1 MNRLEKTRAFLT
13 EFIIVILFFTI
24 SAVITVQLFVEA
36 NKKSNDSISITK
48 GNLLSETIIE
58 ELKASISQDGIS
70 GAEKY
75 MSEDISYIKEGTG
88 LYYQYF
94 DKELNVVNKDDAY
107 VLGKV
112 IIETDEKQ
120 QGSLYTVQ
128 VSFENTE
135 KIICTIET
143 KIYKGEV
150 RQ

>member
-48 GNLLSETIIE
+48 GNLMSETLVE
-58 ELKASISQDGIS
+58 ELKANLLHGGND
-70 GAEKY
+70 GAEYY
-75 MSEDISYIKEGTG
+75 MSDEASYIKSDTG

-94 DKELNVVNKDDAY
+94 DKEFNVVGEEDAY

-112 IIETDEKQ
+112 IIDTDQKP
-120 QGSLYTVQ
+120 QGKLYTIK

-135 KIICTIET
+135 KIICSIET
-143 KIYKGEV
+143 KIYEQEV
-150 RQ
+150 R

>member
-48 GNLLSETIIE
+48 GNLMSETIIE
-58 ELKASISQDGIS
+58 ELKAHISQNGIS
-70 GAEKY
+70 SAENY
-75 MSEDISYIKEGTG
+75 MSEDISYIKEDTG

-94 DKELNVVNKDDAY
+94 DKEFNVVHKDDAY

-112 IIETDEKQ
+112 IIKTDEKP
-120 QGSLYTVQ
+120 QGKLYTIT

-135 KIICTIET
+135 KTICTIKT
-143 KIYKGEV
+143 KIYDGEE
-150 RQ
+150 R

>member
-24 SAVITVQLFVEA
+24 SAVITVQLFVKA

-48 GNLLSETIIE
+48 GNFKSETLIE
-58 ELKASISQDGIS
+58 ELKANIRQDGIS
-70 GAEKY
+70 GAEYY
-75 MSEDISYIKEGTG
+75 MTDTVSYIKSDTG

-94 DKELNVVNKDDAY
+94 DKDFNVVGEDDAY

-112 IIETDEKQ
+112 IINTDKRL
-120 QGSLYTVQ
+120 QGNLYTVK

-135 KIICTIET
+135 KTICSIET
-143 KIYKGEV
+143 KIYKGEA
-150 RQ
+150 R

>member
-48 GNLLSETIIE
+48 GNIMSETLIE
-58 ELKASISQDGIS
+58 ELKASILQDGAG
-70 GAEKY
+70 GAESY
-75 MSEDISYIKEGTG
+75 MSDTASYVKEDTG

-94 DKELNVVNKDDAY
+94 DKEFNVVGKDDAY

-112 IIETDEKQ
+112 IIKKDEKP
-120 QGSLYTVQ
+120 QGNLYTVT

-135 KIICTIET
+135 KTISSIET
-143 KIYKGEV
+143 KIYAGEE
-150 RQ
+150 R

>member
-48 GNLLSETIIE
+48 GNIMSETLIE
-58 ELKASISQDGIS
+58 ELKASISRDGIS
-70 GAEKY
+70 GAKQY
-75 MSEDISYIKEGTG
+75 MSETASYLTEDIG

-94 DKELNVVNKDDAY
+94 DKEFNVTGKADAY

-112 IIETDEKQ
+112 IIETDEKP
-120 QGSLYTVQ
+120 QGNLYTVT
-128 VSFENTE
+128 VSFENAE
-135 KIICTIET
+135 KTISSIET
-143 KIYKGEV
+143 KIYKREV
-150 RQ
+150 R

>member
-48 GNLLSETIIE
+48 GNIMSETLIE
-58 ELKASISQDGIS
+58 ELKASLLKDGIS
-70 GAEKY
+70 GAENY
-75 MSEDISYIKEGTG
+75 MSDIAEYVKEDTG

-94 DKELNVVNKDDAY
+94 DKAFNMADKDDAY

-112 IIETDEKQ
+112 IIKTDEKP
-120 QGSLYTVQ
+120 QGKLYTVT

-135 KIICTIET
+135 KTICSMET
-143 KIYKGEV
+143 KIYTGEV
-150 RQ
+150 Q